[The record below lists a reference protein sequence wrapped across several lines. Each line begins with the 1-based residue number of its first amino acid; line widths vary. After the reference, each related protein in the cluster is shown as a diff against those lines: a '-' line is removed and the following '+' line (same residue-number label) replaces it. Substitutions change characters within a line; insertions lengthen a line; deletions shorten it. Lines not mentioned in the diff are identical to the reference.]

1 MRLCELYHNIKTT
14 GMKINEQDVWSSMSF
29 VKECRSLVYSN
40 FFLNFACQYFEDV
53 KNCGKSDPPSVV
65 FVCLINVHS
74 KWKHKRSWNFSYI
87 VSYIGIYSFLLW
99 AHVTWLLTQND
110 VISPWRILFTS
121 ETLHF
126 NHINIL
132 KELKVWEITPS
143 WKTLKFIA

>member
-53 KNCGKSDPPSVV
+53 KNCGKSDPPPVV

-74 KWKHKRSWNFSYI
+74 K
-87 VSYIGIYSFLLW
+87 
-99 AHVTWLLTQND
+99 
-110 VISPWRILFTS
+110 
-121 ETLHF
+121 
-126 NHINIL
+126 
-132 KELKVWEITPS
+132 
-143 WKTLKFIA
+143 